1 MALATAAES
10 CAGVIAG
17 AGIAGAGIAGAAA
30 SVVIWTKVASDS
42 APGRAIVAASRS
54 SLSSHQ
60 SMIRLLSALARSISH
75 LALPL
80 CVTRLSQSVR
90 RTARGATGR
99 QAARRCGR
107 ARDNKAVTSSPFEAT

>member
-17 AGIAGAGIAGAAA
+17 ADIAGAAA

-54 SLSSHQ
+54 SL
-60 SMIRLLSALARSISH
+60 IS
-75 LALPL
+75 
-80 CVTRLSQSVR
+80 VTLHCPCASQGCSLVAICEADCR
-90 RTARGATGR
+90 RGATGR

>member
-17 AGIAGAGIAGAAA
+17 AAVAGAAA

-54 SLSSHQ
+54 SLSYQ
-60 SMIRLLSALARSISH
+60 SPCIA
-75 LALPL
+75 P
-80 CVTRLSQSVR
+80 VR
-90 RTARGATGR
+90 HKAVAICEADCRRGATGR
-99 QAARRCGR
+99 QALWQSARQQGR
-107 ARDNKAVTSSPFEAT
+107 DLKPI